1 MNSNDFMPR
10 IVHNIKFSYFSIV
23 RITGELILKPWLILP
38 PIFKMS
44 IYYQQYR
51 ESQNELYTFLDNLME
66 QHERDYQQKTKS
78 TDHSS
83 QGYLDK
89 VYEMRDTMTYEQARE
104 SIYNFLA
111 AGFDTSGKTISSVLL
126 FLAMNQDVQEKVVD
140 ELRSVLIDEEG
151 EINEESL
158 SAMEYLDAV
167 IKESLRLLPIAVLA
181 GREVKKDI
189 KLSKKSEFEIEE
201 RC

>member
-1 MNSNDFMPR
+1 MTTSCQD
-10 IVHNIKFSYFSIV
+10 VHNIKFSYFSIV
-23 RITGELILKPWLILP
+23 RITGELILKPWLLFP

-66 QHERDYQQKTKS
+66 QHERDYQRKSKS
-78 TDHSS
+78 TDQSS

-189 KLSKKSEFEIEE
+189 KLSKKSEFKIDN
-201 RC
+201 RR